1 MNMTIDSEVS
11 IFISTR
17 LPSEVKKFVKQSA
30 PVSNVFQVR
39 SMHGLETLLTVVLP
53 AVGSLASIIAL
64 CMSIKNMD
72 PNQTKIK
79 TIEIKTTN
87 KRGEKIELSASNITE
102 EGIADLVERVK
113 NVN

>member
-1 MNMTIDSEVS
+1 M
-11 IFISTR
+11 F
-17 LPSEVKKFVKQSA
+17 
-30 PVSNVFQVR
+30 
-39 SMHGLETLLTVVLP
+39 LP